1 MALYNIYCDESC
13 HLPHD
18 DSDVMVIGGISCL
31 ENKSREINEKIRSIK
46 KKHGVFE
53 FAEIKWTKVSSSK
66 LDMYK
71 ELVDLFFDYSY
82 LSFRAVVAN
91 NKQKLDFDVFNH
103 LSYDDWYYRI
113 YYLVLKDLID
123 VNQCY
128 RIYLDIKDT
137 KSRQKTL
144 KLQEVLNHSLY
155 CFYSDVVLGVQE
167 VRSDQIQLLQLAD
180 LLIGAVCYSNRGL
193 KTNSA
198 KIELIDYIQEK
209 TITPLNCCTPR
220 SESKF
225 NIFLWSPR
233 NV

>member
-31 ENKSREINEKIRSIK
+31 ENKSHEINEKIRSIK
-46 KKHGVFE
+46 KRHGVFE

-66 LDMYK
+66 LEMFK
-71 ELVDLFFDYSY
+71 ELVDLFFDYSF

-91 NKQKLDFDVFNH
+91 NKQKLNFDVFSH

-123 VNQCY
+123 VNQSY

-137 KSRQKTL
+137 KSRQKTK
-144 KLQEVLNHSLY
+144 KLQEVLNRSLY
-155 CFYSDVVLGVQE
+155 CFYNEVVLRVQE

-180 LLIGAVCYSNRGL
+180 LLIGAVCYANRGL
-193 KTNSA
+193 KTNPA
-198 KIELIDYIQEK
+198 KLELIDHIQEK
-209 TITPLNCCTPR
+209 TITPLNCCTSR